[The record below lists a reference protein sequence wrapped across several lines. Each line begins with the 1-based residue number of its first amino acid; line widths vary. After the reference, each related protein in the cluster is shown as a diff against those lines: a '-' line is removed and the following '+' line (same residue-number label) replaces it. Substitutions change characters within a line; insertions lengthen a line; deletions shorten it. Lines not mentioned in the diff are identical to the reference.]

1 MSMVTDAFVPAA
13 AALGVVL
20 CAVAAAQTVPE
31 PLDTLHPAIAYGIA
45 TIRDPAGELA
55 RRMERGE
62 VQLSFE
68 GRTGYL
74 RSVLTHLDIP
84 MESQIA
90 VYSKTSL
97 QSAIVSPANP
107 RVIYF
112 NDTTAVAW
120 MPGGF
125 IEIASQDRQQGTVFY
140 MLPQAPGARPFAD
153 NRCLGCHLSAASGG
167 VPGMLVRSIPTAS
180 DGTLLPWLGNAT
192 PDHRTPL
199 EERWGGWYVTGA
211 HGSRR
216 HLGNLKLS
224 NRRAQA
230 LPAWSAD
237 RALDTL
243 AGEIDTDKYLS
254 PHSDAVALL
263 VFEHQATAM
272 NLLTRTGWLS
282 RIASHE
288 KRSVSPDVEA
298 AVAALVDYLLFVGE
312 APLDGVTGTSGYAEY
327 FSARGPRDSRGRSL
341 RDLDLRTRLLRYP
354 CSYMIYSTAFDA
366 LPDDTRERVYR
377 RLKGV
382 LSGEERAA
390 KYAHLSEADRLAIL
404 EILRD
409 TKSGLPAWF

>member
-1 MSMVTDAFVPAA
+1 MVTDAFVPAA
-13 AALGVVL
+13 AALGALL

-31 PLDTLHPAIAYGIA
+31 PLDILHPAIAYGRA
-45 TIRDPAGELA
+45 EARDSAAVLA
-55 RRMERGE
+55 RRLDLGE
-62 VQLSFE
+62 VELPFDR
-68 GRTGYL
+68 RTGYL
-74 RSVLTHLDIP
+74 RGVLEQLDIP
-84 MESQIA
+84 VESQVA

-112 NDTTAVAW
+112 NDATAVAW

-125 IEIASQDRQQGTVFY
+125 IEIASQDPQQGTRFY
-140 MLPQAPGARPFAD
+140 MLPQAPGAQLFAD
-153 NRCLGCHLSAASGG
+153 NRCLGCHHSVAAGG
-167 VPGMLVRSIPTAS
+167 VPGLLVRSIPTAA
-180 DGTLLPWLGNAT
+180 DGALLPWLGNAT

-211 HGSRR
+211 HGRR
-216 HLGNLKLS
+216 HHLGNLKLS

-237 RALDTL
+237 RALETL

-282 RIASHE
+282 RIASHD
-288 KRSVSPDVEA
+288 KRSASPDVEA
-298 AVAALVDYLLFVGE
+298 AVAELVDYFLFVGE
-312 APLDGVTGTSGYAEY
+312 APLDGVRGTSGYAEY

-354 CSYMIYSTAFDA
+354 CSYMIYSAAFDA
-366 LPDDTRERVYR
+366 LPDDIRERVYR

-382 LSGEERAA
+382 LSGEEAAA
-390 KYAHLSEADRLAIL
+390 KYAHLSAADRQAIL
-404 EILRD
+404 DILRE
-409 TKSGLPAWF
+409 TKSGIPGWF